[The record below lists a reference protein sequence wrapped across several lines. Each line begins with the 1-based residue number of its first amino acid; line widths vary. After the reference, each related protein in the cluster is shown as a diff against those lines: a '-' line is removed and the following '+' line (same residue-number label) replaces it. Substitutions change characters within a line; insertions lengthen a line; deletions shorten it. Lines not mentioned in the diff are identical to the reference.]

1 MIDEKKIQEIRD
13 AAMEYANDN
22 LSEGAVYGSSNIC
35 KAFAQGVKWA
45 LKQSQWIRP
54 QDYLP
59 PDSGQYNVEQ
69 IQCLAI
75 RNSGIEMLYW
85 NPTHNCWDNADGD
98 DWECDPFDV
107 QWYMRMDLL
116 PEPPKQ

>member
-1 MIDEKKIQEIRD
+1 MIDEKKIQE
-13 AAMEYANDN
+13 AAELIPERLGWTNDGCAEANDIK
-22 LSEGAVYGSSNIC
+22 GAFIDG
-35 KAFAQGVKWA
+35 AKWA
-45 LKQSQWIRP
+45 LEQSKWTRP

-59 PDSGQYNVEQ
+59 PDSGKYNVEQ

-107 QWYMRMDLL
+107 EWYMRMDLL